1 MGPLC
6 RRRGKLQSPN
16 RSPGGRP
23 DDTIRHVRALPLTIT
38 LVASLLLYR
47 SADAPATPGF
57 AEWEITT
64 PGGHLISHIDPLKS
78 RYGTC
83 LRKPDATPGLVY
95 DRPEDVYVAHIE
107 WWAYHRDHVSGKAR
121 ACLRTAHP
129 RGRLARGVAPA
140 PPRALPAVRDRESR
154 HAGGRRA
161 DAAPDRRPLPGARS
175 VNPVPARATASLSI
189 PGMHARA

>member
-1 MGPLC
+1 M
-6 RRRGKLQSPN
+6 
-16 RSPGGRP
+16 
-23 DDTIRHVRALPLTIT
+23 RALPLTIT

-121 ACLRTAHP
+121 SGYFLFDE
-129 RGRLARGVAPA
+129 GRRGVSTFPTEALLDAEIQRRGLGPPVSARLTPEDGWREVWHPLLRERCRQFATGSPDMAPVDEPTRRRIA
-140 PPRALPAVRDRESR
+140 DLCRALGP
-154 HAGGRRA
+154 
-161 DAAPDRRPLPGARS
+161 
-175 VNPVPARATASLSI
+175 
-189 PGMHARA
+189 